1 MSLLS
6 RIQNR
11 LSRILFSPVPATK
24 ITETSSTSTAERT
37 DWLSDGYSW
46 IPDWKQILGSDWDKW
61 QGIIKEPRPG
71 DKVLIATSMG
81 GNSVLTPL
89 ESMFAVAL
97 TLRGADV
104 HFLLCDKALPACQ
117 NCYASDLD
125 TQRDFV
131 EHGPK
136 ICDWC
141 FDVGEK
147 TLSQLGLPVHLYGN
161 LVSEAERN
169 EISATASKADI
180 LEIQNYRYLDL
191 NLGESVTSAAL
202 RFFGKCDLDDEA
214 MKLPVLRRY
223 LSAAMVS
230 TLALTRLFEEHGFNH
245 VLSNQGF
252 YVPQANIVLVAKKF
266 DSHIVTWDLAYRKNC
281 LHFSHDDAIIKQTGE
296 EPNENWE
303 NMKWNSNVRKEIT
316 DYLSARW
323 SGGSDWQHN
332 ITDGIDQE
340 PIKIAKEL
348 GLDLKKPIIGL
359 LTNVIWDAQISYP
372 SNAFSDQLEWLISSV
387 RYFKN
392 RKDLQL
398 LIRVHPAELKS
409 WIASRQFAI
418 DEIKKAFGEIPSNV
432 FIIPPESKLN
442 TYQAMKNCNAVIV
455 YGTVAGLELAC
466 MGIPVIVAGQAW
478 VRNKKI
484 SIDVSDP
491 ENYFKILDGLPG
503 NGRLDEETKER
514 ALKYAFH
521 FYMRTVLPVE
531 VVEPMPYENA
541 PYRIKEQPLSALNIG
556 ADEGLDIA
564 CNGILKKT
572 PFIYFAEEKV

>member
-1 MSLLS
+1 MSLLN

-11 LSRILFSPVPATK
+11 LSRFLFPPTATPEK
-24 ITETSSTSTAERT
+24 AEPTPTIPERS

-46 IPDWKQILGSDWDKW
+46 IPDWKTILGSDWEKW
-61 QGIIKEPRPG
+61 QEIVNSPRRG

-117 NCYASDLD
+117 NCYASDLAM
-125 TQRDFV
+125 QRDFV
-131 EHGPK
+131 SNGPK

-161 LVSEAERN
+161 LVGQFERAE
-169 EISATASKADI
+169 IFAVATKTPFS
-180 LEIQNYRYLDL
+180 EIQNYQYLGV
-191 NLGESVTSAAL
+191 NIGESVTSAAL
-202 RFFGKCDLDDEA
+202 RFFGKCDIEDEA
-214 MKLPVLRRY
+214 MKLPVLQRY
-223 LSAAMVS
+223 LAGAMVS
-230 TLALTRLFEEHGFNH
+230 TLALTRLYEQYGFSH

-252 YVPQANIVLVAKKF
+252 YVPQANIVLVGKKF
-266 DSHIVTWDLAYRKNC
+266 DSHVVTWDLAYRKNC
-281 LHFSHDDAIIKQTGE
+281 LHFSHDDAIIKQTGD
-296 EPNENWE
+296 EPNEVWE
-303 NMKWNSNVRKEIT
+303 NIKWSAEVRNEIT
-316 DYLSARW
+316 EYLTARW

-332 ITDGIDQE
+332 ITDGLNQE
-340 PIKIAKEL
+340 PLKIAKEL
-348 GLDLKKPIIGL
+348 GLDLDKPTIGL

-372 SNAFSDQLEWLISSV
+372 ANAFTDQLEWLISTV
-387 RYFKN
+387 QYFKKRN
-392 RKDLQL
+392 DLQL

-418 DEIKKAFGEIPSNV
+418 DEIKKALGEIPSNV

-484 SIDVSDP
+484 TIDVSNP
-491 ENYFKILDGLPG
+491 EQYFSILDNLPLQKK
-503 NGRLDEETKER
+503 LDNDTIER
-514 ALKYAFH
+514 ALKYAYH
-521 FYMRTVLPVE
+521 FYMRTVLPIQ

-541 PYRIKEQPLSALNIG
+541 PYRIKEQSLKALDLG
-556 ADEGLDIA
+556 SDEGLDII
-564 CNGILKKT
+564 CDGILKKT
-572 PFIYFAEEKV
+572 PFIYLAEEKI